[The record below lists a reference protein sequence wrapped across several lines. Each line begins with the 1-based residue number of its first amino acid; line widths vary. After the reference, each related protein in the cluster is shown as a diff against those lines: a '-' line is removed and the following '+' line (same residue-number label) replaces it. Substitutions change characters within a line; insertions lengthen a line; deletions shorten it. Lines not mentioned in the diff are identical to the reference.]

1 MLSIW
6 AMVVLT
12 MHLDKKISA
21 VTSSLSYTEDKL
33 RTMEDTASSYR
44 QQSSERL
51 QSIHHKLGEILHSV
65 RTGAQSEGGKTPK
78 MPNADQP
85 VGSPAVATQS
95 VTFTT
100 KHTTEQDKTEEE
112 VEKDFFG
119 DEPSNKRC
127 F

>member
-44 QQSSERL
+44 HQTSERL
-51 QSIHHKLGEILHSV
+51 QSIQHKLGEILHSV

-78 MPNADQP
+78 MPNAVQSA
-85 VGSPAVATQS
+85 GSPAVVTQT
-95 VTFTT
+95 VIV
-100 KHTTEQDKTEEE
+100 TTEQDKTEEE
-112 VEKDFFG
+112 VEKNFFG
-119 DEPSNKRC
+119 DDPPSTLWLLH
-127 F
+127 